1 MDTGDAGERARTAA
15 ETPDRLRVLIRCRR
29 CASAT
34 GGSGTIPVEERT
46 LDEAPYRSFDELVA
60 HARALAVALFARPAP
75 LCPRGHAATRTMVE
89 LISMMTRSPRTSSTP
104 RAAST
109 SPASGE
115 LIIRVRRRWHG
126 ADVEVPRLRPED
138 RAAVARD
145 ALLRA
150 AHLAVAHA
158 GANGAAPLIADAA
171 QILAGDA
178 ELLAFVTPL
187 VAAHRFDLAES
198 IAAAHLMRVPRD
210 ADGLYA
216 MAAATVAG
224 VEAGH
229 HPEALLL
236 RATLHL
242 EEALRRRPGF
252 ADAEALLQRVTRMRA
267 QLAGDPAAALAE
279 AERALAHLGEDA
291 GLHLARARALVA
303 LGRAR
308 EAQRAVAEARALS
321 PRHPDLGELT
331 LAVARARIERPDG
344 DGAPTLVDRKP

>member
-1 MDTGDAGERARTAA
+1 VDARTAA
-15 ETPDRLRVLIRCRR
+15 ETPDRLRVLVRCRR

-34 GGSGTIPVEERT
+34 GGSGTIPVEERA
-46 LDEAPYRSFDELVA
+46 LDEAPYRSWDELVA

-75 LCPRGHAATRTMVE
+75 ICPRGHAATRMMVE
-89 LISMMTRSPRTSSTP
+89 LISMITRNAQTGSAPPDELCSSL
-104 RAAST
+104 ASR
-109 SPASGE
+109 SSGE
-115 LIIRVRRRWHG
+115 LIVRVRRRWHG
-126 ADVEVPRLRPED
+126 ADIEVPRLRPED

-158 GANGAAPLIADAA
+158 GAIAAAPLISDAA
-171 QILAGDA
+171 QILAGDG
-178 ELLAFVTPL
+178 ELLTFVAPL
-187 VAAHRFDLAES
+187 VAAHRFDLAEA
-198 IAAAHLMRVPRD
+198 IAAAHLARAPRD

-229 HPEALLL
+229 HPAALLL

-252 ADAEALLQRVTRMRA
+252 ADAEALLDRVTHTRA

-279 AERALAHLGEDA
+279 AERALAHVGADA

-303 LGRAR
+303 LGRPR
-308 EAQRAVAEARALS
+308 EAQRAVAEARALA

-331 LAVARARIERPDG
+331 LAVARARIERPDT
-344 DGAPTLVDRKP
+344 DGATLVDRKQ